1 MSQSAVR
8 AMRLLEYLAE
18 RGPTKLSDISHGLG
32 LNKSTAYRFL
42 TSLIT
47 AGYAEQE
54 PGTKAYRLT
63 LKIVGLSAQVLDRM
77 EMRDQV
83 RPHLEELAASTSET
97 SHLAVLDD
105 LEIVYVDKVDGGQ
118 AVNMASRIGAR
129 GACHSTAL
137 GKVLLAARPPSEWER
152 YVEGKGLPAR
162 TERTI
167 KLPGSFYDELQQVA
181 KRGYAFDDVENE
193 DGIRCVAAPI
203 RDHTGAVVAAMS
215 VSGWTVSMTRGR
227 MRAIARVVT
236 AQAEQAS
243 AALGHT
249 LE

>member
-18 RGPTKLSDISHGLG
+18 RGPTKLSDISEGLG
-32 LNKSTAYRFL
+32 LNKSTAHRFL
-42 TSLIT
+42 ASLVR

-54 PGTKAYRLT
+54 PKTKAYRLT
-63 LKIVGLSAQVLDRM
+63 LKIVGLSAQILDRM

-118 AVNMASRIGAR
+118 AVNMASRIGGR

-137 GKVLLAARPPSEWER
+137 GKVLLAARPRPQWER
-152 YVEGKGLPAR
+152 YVEEKGLAPR

-167 KLPGSFYDELQQVA
+167 TVAERFYDELLQVA

-203 RDHTGAVVAAMS
+203 RDHTGTVVAAMS

-227 MRAIARVVT
+227 LRGIAPVVAARAER
-236 AQAEQAS
+236 AS
-243 AALGHT
+243 VALGHK